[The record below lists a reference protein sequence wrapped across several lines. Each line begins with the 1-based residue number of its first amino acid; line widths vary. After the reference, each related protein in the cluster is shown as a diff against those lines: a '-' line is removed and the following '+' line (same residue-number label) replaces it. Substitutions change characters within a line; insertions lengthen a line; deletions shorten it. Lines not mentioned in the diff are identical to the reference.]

1 MLELLLLASLSGV
14 TTLIG
19 CLIAFYLKKRKTA
32 IPIGIGFSAGIM
44 ISISFLELVVESSQ
58 LISELYVM
66 LAFSFG
72 FLIIMFFD
80 IMLPHTH
87 FIKEKGRM
95 KTFVR
100 VGFLVAIGIILHDF
114 PEGLA
119 MASSY
124 FFNRYLGILVALAIA
139 IHNIPE
145 EFAMALPLVI
155 AKKNR
160 LLLKFGIASALAEP
174 LGAVIGIFAISIF
187 PYLTPFFMAF
197 AAGAMVF
204 ISVDEFVPLAQ
215 NFKEGHYFAVG
226 LLVGIL
232 TYILLSTLI
241 L

>member
-19 CLIAFYLKKRKTA
+19 CLIAFYVKKNKIA
-32 IPIGIGFSAGIM
+32 IPVGIGFSAGIM
-44 ISISFLELVVESSQ
+44 IAISFLELIVESSQ
-58 LISELYVM
+58 LISEIYVM

-72 FLIIMFFD
+72 FLVIMFFD

-87 FIKEKGRM
+87 FIKEKGKM

-100 VGFLVAIGIILHDF
+100 AGFLVAIGIILHDV

-124 FFNRYLGILVALAIA
+124 FFNRYVGIVVALAIA

-187 PYLTPFFMAF
+187 PQLIPLFMAF

-204 ISVDEFVPLAQ
+204 ISVDEFVPLAK

-226 LLVGIL
+226 LLLGIL
-232 TYILLSTLI
+232 TYVLLSTLI
-241 L
+241 

>member
-14 TTLIG
+14 TTLVG
-19 CLIAFYLKKRKTA
+19 CLIAFYLKKRKVA

-44 ISISFLELVVESSQ
+44 IAISFLELIVESSQ
-58 LISELYVM
+58 LMSELYVM
-66 LAFSFG
+66 LAFSVG
-72 FLIIMFFD
+72 FLTIMFFD

-87 FIKEKGRM
+87 FIKEEGRM
-95 KTFVR
+95 KTLVR
-100 VGFLVAIGIILHDF
+100 VGLLVAIGIILHDF

-124 FFNRYLGILVALAIA
+124 FFNRHIGILVALAIA

-155 AKKNR
+155 AKKNK

-174 LGAVIGIFAISIF
+174 LGAIVGIFVISIF
-187 PYLTPFFMAF
+187 PQLIPFLMAF

-204 ISVDEFVPLAQ
+204 ISVDEFVPLAR
-215 NFKEGHYFAVG
+215 NFKGGHYFAAG
-226 LLVGIL
+226 LLLGIL
-232 TYILLSTLI
+232 TYVLLSTLV
-241 L
+241 